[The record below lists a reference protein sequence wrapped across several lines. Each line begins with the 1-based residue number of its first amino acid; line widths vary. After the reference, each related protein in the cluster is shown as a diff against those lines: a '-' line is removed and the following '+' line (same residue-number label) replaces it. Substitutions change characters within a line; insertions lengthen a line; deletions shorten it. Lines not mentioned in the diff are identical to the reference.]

1 MTHSNNINIKGTLEV
16 SNFLPFFIFKV
27 NEDFSWTPTVTKRT
41 FSLPNKEVAD
51 LLLIPLC

>member
-27 NEDFSWTPTVTKRT
+27 NED
-41 FSLPNKEVAD
+41 
-51 LLLIPLC
+51 LLLDTNCDKKDFFFA